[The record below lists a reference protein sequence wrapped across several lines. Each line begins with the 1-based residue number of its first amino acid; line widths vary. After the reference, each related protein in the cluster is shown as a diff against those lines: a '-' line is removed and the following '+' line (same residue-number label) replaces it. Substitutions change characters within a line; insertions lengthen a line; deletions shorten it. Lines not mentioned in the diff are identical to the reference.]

1 MIRTIVIVLI
11 IFIFLSLVKT
21 FYRMLRP
28 KAGPVIPE
36 KEKPGKKKD
45 GGEIIDAKYEE
56 IK

>member
-21 FYRMLRP
+21 FYRMLRT
-28 KAGPVIPE
+28 KAGPVIPD

-45 GGEIIDAKYEE
+45 GEDIIDAKYEE

>member
-1 MIRTIVIVLI
+1 MIRTIIIVLI

-28 KAGPVIPE
+28 RTGPVIPD

-45 GGEIIDAKYEE
+45 GDDIIDAKYEE
-56 IK
+56 IN